1 MYCLECGMRIIQMSH
16 APIRLRPAHSS
27 IVCGEFPIPKFQLWY
42 FVIVLPQKKSLL
54 KTSKFDKLLKS
65 LRNEEGYRSTNSP
78 IYNFY
83 LVIFKRIVQ
92 KHNSFSAHKFT
103 EIEDMQESR
112 QPTLSSICTK
122 ISQSTYSFF
131 FLSIHKKKVSMNRTW
146 WNCEF
151 SDEAKPNPTGKGC
164 PGRANF
170 DKVKKGKFQSLI
182 FKKTILT
189 ERWPGESLEPEN
201 HSGDKHQVELMHAV
215 LYRTHARTWWNWES
229 SSMSNLRHLFSFSQ
243 LNEHVSCSTFQV
255 FIFSSMSNLRHL
267 FSFSQL
273 NEHVSCST
281 FQVLTFSS
289 MSNLRHLF
297 SFSQLNV
304 LSIGDLSKNEKATD
318 KSCKE

>member
-1 MYCLECGMRIIQMSH
+1 MSH

-65 LRNEEGYRSTNSP
+65 LRNEEGYRLTNSP

-131 FLSIHKKKVSMNRTW
+131 FFWVFIRRKYLWIAR
-146 WNCEF
+146 
-151 SDEAKPNPTGKGC
+151 GGI
-164 PGRANF
+164 ANF
-170 DKVKKGKFQSLI
+170 PMKRNPIPQGKVAQAGQ
-182 FKKTILT
+182 ILT
-189 ERWPGESLEPEN
+189 KSKRGNFNPW
-201 HSGDKHQVELMHAV
+201 
-215 LYRTHARTWWNWES
+215 Y
-229 SSMSNLRHLFSFSQ
+229 LRKPF
-243 LNEHVSCSTFQV
+243 
-255 FIFSSMSNLRHL
+255 
-267 FSFSQL
+267 
-273 NEHVSCST
+273 
-281 FQVLTFSS
+281 
-289 MSNLRHLF
+289 
-297 SFSQLNV
+297 
-304 LSIGDLSKNEKATD
+304 
-318 KSCKE
+318 